1 IKTLCFYRVYKKTS
15 GNGSVRLLLY
25 CLYITLLVICSQPGL
40 PDLSNKT
47 NPVTLLAC
55 AFRYGREDLDVIGVS
70 FRKDIWIK
78 RIQMYPFEGTKPPNT
93 PMQDALL
100 KKVGDQG
107 HPFTFDIPVHLPCS
121 VSLQPAPEDAGKPC
135 GVDYEVK
142 AYIANEEDETDEK
155 VEKKDTCRLIIR
167 KIQYAPNEL
176 AAGPKTDLNKQFIT
190 ADKPIHVEA
199 SMEKEL
205 YYHGD
210 PIPIKVKVNNE
221 TSKVVKKI
229 KISIH
234 QITDVLLY
242 SSDKYHKCIL
252 NEEFGDQ
259 INANST
265 FEKEYRVTP
274 LLASN
279 KEKRGLALDGKLKDE
294 DTNLASSTILL
305 PNMDKQMQ
313 GLVVSYKIKV
323 TLMMGGGLLGSL
335 TLRLAS
341 LHFIPNVSVKRH
353 YLLLSLMTFPLL
365 LKKTFPLI
373 MPGHYYLTKNSLL
386 SYLVIKQQ

>member
-1 IKTLCFYRVYKKTS
+1 KNTRDNHLSKH
-15 GNGSVRLLLY
+15 LLQL
-25 CLYITLLVICSQPGL
+25 CLYLGRRDFVDHVEHVDPVDTSSKLLNFLVWIQ
-40 PDLSNKT
+40 
-47 NPVTLLAC
+47 LAR

-78 RIQMYPFEGTKPPNT
+78 RIQMYPFEGTKNPNT

-100 KKVGDQG
+100 I
-107 HPFTFDIPVHLPCS
+107 HFPCS

-155 VEKKDTCRLIIR
+155 VDKKDTCLLIIR

-199 SMEKEL
+199 SMEREL

-221 TSKVVKKI
+221 TSKVVKNI

-242 SSDKYHKCIL
+242 SADKYDKCVL
-252 NEEFGDQ
+252 NEEFADQ

-279 KEKRGLALDGKLKDE
+279 KEKRGLSLDGKLKDE
-294 DTNLASSTILL
+294 DTNLASSLDHPLYCSISTVQVSLCEVWLAVTEKQLYAQLPVCMERIFLRLQFAAQQWLFYSICLTETFLNKSLSDQDLL
-305 PNMDKQMQ
+305 CSK
-313 GLVVSYKIKV
+313 
-323 TLMMGGGLLGSL
+323 SL
-335 TLRLAS
+335 T
-341 LHFIPNVSVKRH
+341 N
-353 YLLLSLMTFPLL
+353 LLT
-365 LKKTFPLI
+365 
-373 MPGHYYLTKNSLL
+373 
-386 SYLVIKQQ
+386 VQ

>member
-1 IKTLCFYRVYKKTS
+1 MAKVFKKTS
-15 GNGSVRLLLY
+15 GNGSL
-25 CLYITLLVICSQPGL
+25 CLYLGKRDFVDHVESVDSVDGVLKIDPS
-40 PDLSNKT
+40 DLNGRK
-47 NPVTLLAC
+47 VWVQLAC
-55 AFRYGREDLDVIGVS
+55 AFRYGKDDLDVIGVS

-93 PMQDALL
+93 PMQEALL
-100 KKVGDQG
+100 KKAGDQG
-107 HPFTFDIPVHLPCS
+107 HPFTFDVNLNLCVCLSIEKNNQGRPSFVSLPVLSQIPIHLPCS

-142 AYIANEEDETDEK
+142 AYIANEADSIDEK

-167 KIQYAPNEL
+167 KIQYAPNEIT
-176 AAGPKTDLNKQFIT
+176 AGPKADLNKQFMT
-190 ADKPIHVEA
+190 ADKPIHLEA

-221 TSKVVKKI
+221 TSKVVKKV
-229 KISIH
+229 KISIY

-242 SSDKYHKCIL
+242 SADKYHKCVL

-265 FEKEYRVTP
+265 FEKEYSVTP
-274 LLASN
+274 LLANN

-294 DTNLASSTILL
+294 DTNLASSTILQ
-305 PNMDKQMQ
+305 PDMDKQIQ
-313 GLVVSYKIKV
+313 GVIVSYKIKV
-323 TLMMGGGLLGSL
+323 TLVMGGGLLGSL
-335 TLRLAS
+335 TLSDITVELP
-341 LHFIPNVSVKRH
+341 LV
-353 YLLLSLMTFPLL
+353 LMSPKPAEVTDINLE
-365 LKKTFPLI
+365 
-373 MPGHYYLTKNSLL
+373 
-386 SYLVIKQQ
+386 

>member
-1 IKTLCFYRVYKKTS
+1 MAKVYKKTS
-15 GNGSVRLLLY
+15 GNGSL
-25 CLYITLLVICSQPGL
+25 CLYLGKRDFVDHVESVDSVDGVLKIDPSGL
-40 PDLSNKT
+40 NGRK
-47 NPVTLLAC
+47 VWVQLAC

-93 PMQDALL
+93 SMQEALL
-100 KKVGDQG
+100 KKAGDQG

-142 AYIANEEDETDEK
+142 AYIANEADNLDEK

-167 KIQYAPNEL
+167 KIQFAPAEL
-176 AAGPKTDLNKQFIT
+176 AAGPKADINKQFIT
-190 ADKPIHVEA
+190 ADKPIHMEV

-229 KISIH
+229 KVNVF
-234 QITDVLLY
+234 QITDVVIY
-242 SSDKYHKCIL
+242 AADKYHKCVL

-265 FEKEYRVTP
+265 FEKEYSVTP
-274 LLASN
+274 LLVNN
-279 KEKRGLALDGKLKDE
+279 KEKRGLALDGRLKDE
-294 DTNLASSTILL
+294 DTNLASSTLL
-305 PNMDKQMQ
+305 LADVDKQMQ
-313 GLVVSYKIKV
+313 GVVVSYKIKV
-323 TLMMGGGLLGSL
+323 ILMMGGGLLGSL
-335 TLRLAS
+335 TSSDITAELPLVLMSPKPAE
-341 LHFIPNVSVKRH
+341 VSDIN
-353 YLLLSLMTFPLL
+353 LE
-365 LKKTFPLI
+365 
-373 MPGHYYLTKNSLL
+373 
-386 SYLVIKQQ
+386 

>member
-1 IKTLCFYRVYKKTS
+1 STHDNQLS
-15 GNGSVRLLLY
+15 NHLLQL
-25 CLYITLLVICSQPGL
+25 CLYLGRRDFVDHVERI
-40 PDLSNKT
+40 D
-47 NPVTLLAC
+47 PVVWVQLAC
-55 AFRYGREDLDVIGVS
+55 AFRYGREDLDVIGIS

-100 KKVGDQG
+100 KKAGDQG

-142 AYIANEEDETDEK
+142 FYSDSNISTNNR
-155 VEKKDTCRLIIR
+155 DTCRLIIR
-167 KIQYAPNEL
+167 KIQYAQNEL

-229 KISIH
+229 KISIQ

-242 SSDKYHKCIL
+242 SSDKYHKCVL

-274 LLASN
+274 LLANN

-294 DTNLASSTILL
+294 DTNLASSTMENNKRVPKCMFDERCTLKSCGCAIQNTIMSERYRSNCCKSVGQTVARSVLVL
-305 PNMDKQMQ
+305 SNVTVNM
-313 GLVVSYKIKV
+313 
-323 TLMMGGGLLGSL
+323 LGKYRSEN
-335 TLRLAS
+335 
-341 LHFIPNVSVKRH
+341 IV
-353 YLLLSLMTFPLL
+353 LLSLFRKPLS
-365 LKKTFPLI
+365 KTQHLTL
-373 MPGHYYLTKNSLL
+373 YLNSNC
-386 SYLVIKQQ
+386 VIVIGIS

>member
-1 IKTLCFYRVYKKTS
+1 
-15 GNGSVRLLLY
+15 RLPLY
-25 CLYITLLVICSQPGL
+25 CLHFPLLVICSKCTCSQPGL
-40 PDLSNKT
+40 PDLSIKT
-47 NPVTLLAC
+47 SPMTLLAC

-93 PMQDALL
+93 PIQDALL
-100 KKVGDQG
+100 KKAGDQG
-107 HPFTFDIPVHLPCS
+107 HPFTFDIPVHFPCS

-155 VEKKDTCRLIIR
+155 VDKKDTCRLIIR
-167 KIQYAPNEL
+167 KIQYAPNQL

-199 SMEKEL
+199 SMEREL

-242 SSDKYHKCIL
+242 SVDKYDKCVL
-252 NEEFGDQ
+252 NEEFADQ
-259 INANST
+259 INGNST

-274 LLASN
+274 LLANN
-279 KEKRGLALDGKLKDE
+279 KEKRGLSLDGKLKDE

-305 PNMDKQMQ
+305 PNMDKQIQ

-335 TLRLAS
+335 TLRFES
-341 LHFIPNVSVKRH
+341 LHFISM
-353 YLLLSLMTFPLL
+353 S
-365 LKKTFPLI
+365 
-373 MPGHYYLTKNSLL
+373 
-386 SYLVIKQQ
+386 Q

>member
-1 IKTLCFYRVYKKTS
+1 MSVSNNTAIYSRQAATSIKLYK
-15 GNGSVRLLLY
+15 L
-25 CLYITLLVICSQPGL
+25 CLYLGRRDFVDHVERI
-40 PDLSNKT
+40 D
-47 NPVTLLAC
+47 PVDGVLKIDPSALNGRKVWVQLAC
-55 AFRYGREDLDVIGVS
+55 AFRYGREDLDVIGIS

-100 KKVGDQG
+100 KKAGDQG
-107 HPFTFDIPVHLPCS
+107 HPFTFDYISH
-121 VSLQPAPEDAGKPC
+121 PC

-142 AYIANEEDETDEK
+142 AYIANEEDEIDEK
-155 VEKKDTCRLIIR
+155 VDKKDTCRLIIR
-167 KIQYAPNEL
+167 KIQYAQNEL

-229 KISIH
+229 KISIQ

-242 SSDKYHKCIL
+242 SSDKYHKCVL

-274 LLASN
+274 LLANN

-294 DTNLASSTILL
+294 DTNLASSTMSVNLY
-305 PNMDKQMQ
+305 
-313 GLVVSYKIKV
+313 YKNIV
-323 TLMMGGGLLGSL
+323 
-335 TLRLAS
+335 
-341 LHFIPNVSVKRH
+341 
-353 YLLLSLMTFPLL
+353 LLSLFRKPLS
-365 LKKTFPLI
+365 KTQHLTL
-373 MPGHYYLTKNSLL
+373 YLNSNC
-386 SYLVIKQQ
+386 VIVIGIS

>member
-1 IKTLCFYRVYKKTS
+1 MTKVYKKNS
-15 GNGSVRLLLY
+15 GNGML
-25 CLYITLLVICSQPGL
+25 CLYLGRRDFV
-40 PDLSNKT
+40 DHVEHVD
-47 NPVTLLAC
+47 PVDGVLKIDPSALNGKKVWIQLAC

-78 RIQMYPFEGTKPPNT
+78 RIQMHPFEGTKPPNT

-100 KKVGDQG
+100 KKAGEQG

-121 VSLQPAPEDAGKPC
+121 VSLQPGPEDAGKPC

-142 AYIANEEDETDEK
+142 AYITNEEDETDEK
-155 VEKKDTCRLIIR
+155 VVKKDTCRLIIR

-176 AAGPKTDLNKQFIT
+176 APGPKTDLNKQFIT

-210 PIPIKVKVNNE
+210 PIPIKLKVNNE

-242 SSDKYHKCIL
+242 SADKYHKCVL
-252 NEEFGDQ
+252 NEEFADQ

-274 LLASN
+274 LLANN
-279 KEKRGLALDGKLKDE
+279 KEKRGLSLDGKLKDE

-305 PNMDKQMQ
+305 PNMDKKIQ

-335 TLRLAS
+335 TSSDITAELPLVLMAPKPTGQTSTLNRL
-341 LHFIPNVSVKRH
+341 
-353 YLLLSLMTFPLL
+353 
-365 LKKTFPLI
+365 
-373 MPGHYYLTKNSLL
+373 NS
-386 SYLVIKQQ
+386 Q

>member
-1 IKTLCFYRVYKKTS
+1 MAKVFKKTS
-15 GNGSVRLLLY
+15 GNGSL
-25 CLYITLLVICSQPGL
+25 CLYLGRRDFVDHVEHVDLVDGVLKVDPSALNGRKVWIQ
-40 PDLSNKT
+40 
-47 NPVTLLAC
+47 LAC

-78 RIQMYPFEGTKPPNT
+78 RIQMYPSEGTKTPNT

-100 KKVGDQG
+100 KKAGDQG
-107 HPFTFDIPVHLPCS
+107 YPFTFDIPAHLPCS

-142 AYIANEEDETDEK
+142 AYIANEDDETDEK
-155 VEKKDTCRLIIR
+155 VDKKDTCRLIIR

-176 AAGPKTDLNKQFIT
+176 AAGPKTDLNKQFMT

-210 PIPIKVKVNNE
+210 PIPVKVKVNNE

-229 KISIH
+229 KVSVH

-242 SSDKYHKCIL
+242 SADKYHKCVL
-252 NEEFGDQ
+252 SEEFADQ

-274 LLASN
+274 LLANN
-279 KEKRGLALDGKLKDE
+279 KEKRGLSLDGKLKDE

-323 TLMMGGGLLGSL
+323 TLVMGGGLLGSL
-335 TLRLAS
+335 TLSDITAELPLVLMSPKPAGLISTLNRLYS
-341 LHFIPNVSVKRH
+341 
-353 YLLLSLMTFPLL
+353 
-365 LKKTFPLI
+365 
-373 MPGHYYLTKNSLL
+373 
-386 SYLVIKQQ
+386 Q

>member
-1 IKTLCFYRVYKKTS
+1 
-15 GNGSVRLLLY
+15 
-25 CLYITLLVICSQPGL
+25 
-40 PDLSNKT
+40 
-47 NPVTLLAC
+47 
-55 AFRYGREDLDVIGVS
+55 
-70 FRKDIWIK
+70 
-78 RIQMYPFEGTKPPNT
+78 MHPFEGTKPPNT

-155 VEKKDTCRLIIR
+155 AVKKDTCRLIIR
-167 KIQYAPNEL
+167 KIQYAPSEL

-229 KISIH
+229 KISSE
-234 QITDVLLY
+234 QTPF
-242 SSDKYHKCIL
+242 C
-252 NEEFGDQ
+252 NRDQ

-274 LLASN
+274 LLANN
-279 KEKRGLALDGKLKDE
+279 KEKRGLSLDGKLKDE

-305 PNMDKQMQ
+305 PNMDKQIQ
-313 GLVVSYKIKV
+313 GLVVSYKIRV
-323 TLMMGGGLLGSL
+323 TLIMGGGLLGSL
-335 TLRLAS
+335 TLR
-341 LHFIPNVSVKRH
+341 
-353 YLLLSLMTFPLL
+353 
-365 LKKTFPLI
+365 
-373 MPGHYYLTKNSLL
+373 NSLL
-386 SYLVIKQQ
+386 RVILS

>member
-1 IKTLCFYRVYKKTS
+1 MSNLFVLFNVKLRKQQPPQRENNRI
-15 GNGSVRLLLY
+15 GNPALNIFIRHKHTDNHLSNHLLQL
-25 CLYITLLVICSQPGL
+25 CLYLGRRDFVDHVEHVDPIDGVLKIDPSALNGKKVWIQ
-40 PDLSNKT
+40 
-47 NPVTLLAC
+47 LAC
-55 AFRYGREDLDVIGVS
+55 AFHYGREDLDVIGVS

-78 RIQMYPFEGTKPPNT
+78 RIQMHPFEGTKPPNT

-155 VEKKDTCRLIIR
+155 AVKKDTCRLIIR
-167 KIQYAPNEL
+167 KIQYAPSEL

-242 SSDKYHKCIL
+242 SADKYHKCVL
-252 NEEFGDQ
+252 NEEFADQ

-274 LLASN
+274 LLANN
-279 KEKRGLALDGKLKDE
+279 KEKRGLSLDGKLKDE

-305 PNMDKQMQ
+305 PNMDKQIQ
-313 GLVVSYKIKV
+313 GLVVSYKIRV
-323 TLMMGGGLLGSL
+323 TLIMGGGLLGSL
-335 TLRLAS
+335 TLRFSIL
-341 LHFIPNVSVKRH
+341 P
-353 YLLLSLMTFPLL
+353 LSFSND
-365 LKKTFPLI
+365 I
-373 MPGHYYLTKNSLL
+373 CCY
-386 SYLVIKQQ
+386 

>member
-1 IKTLCFYRVYKKTS
+1 FYRVYKKTS
-15 GNGSVRLLLY
+15 GNGSL
-25 CLYITLLVICSQPGL
+25 CLYLGRRDFV
-40 PDLSNKT
+40 DHVEHVD
-47 NPVTLLAC
+47 PVDGVLKIDPSALNGRKVWIQLAC

-78 RIQMYPFEGTKPPNT
+78 RIQMYPFEGTKNPNT

-100 KKVGDQG
+100 KKAGDQG
-107 HPFTFDIPVHLPCS
+107 HPFTFIPVHFPCS

-155 VEKKDTCRLIIR
+155 VDKKDTCRLIIR

-199 SMEKEL
+199 SMEREL

-229 KISIH
+229 KISIY

-242 SSDKYHKCIL
+242 SADKYDKCVL
-252 NEEFGDQ
+252 NEEFADQ

-274 LLASN
+274 LLTNN
-279 KEKRGLALDGKLKDE
+279 KEKCGLSLDGKLKDE

-305 PNMDKQMQ
+305 PNMDKQIQ

-335 TLRLAS
+335 TLSDITAELPLVLMSPKPAGE
-341 LHFIPNVSVKRH
+341 VSVLL
-353 YLLLSLMTFPLL
+353 YL
-365 LKKTFPLI
+365 K
-373 MPGHYYLTKNSLL
+373 
-386 SYLVIKQQ
+386 

>member
-1 IKTLCFYRVYKKTS
+1 MAKVYKKTS
-15 GNGSVRLLLY
+15 GNGS
-25 CLYITLLVICSQPGL
+25 
-40 PDLSNKT
+40 
-47 NPVTLLAC
+47 
-55 AFRYGREDLDVIGVS
+55 
-70 FRKDIWIK
+70 
-78 RIQMYPFEGTKPPNT
+78 
-93 PMQDALL
+93 
-100 KKVGDQG
+100 
-107 HPFTFDIPVHLPCS
+107 IPVHLPCS

-229 KISIH
+229 KISMEI
-234 QITDVLLY
+234 IR
-242 SSDKYHKCIL
+242 SSVMVSIALQNAFCL
-252 NEEFGDQ
+252 RDQ

-294 DTNLASSTILL
+294 DTNLASSTMSVNLYYNMNISFNSLL

-335 TLRLAS
+335 TL
-341 LHFIPNVSVKRH
+341 
-353 YLLLSLMTFPLL
+353 
-365 LKKTFPLI
+365 
-373 MPGHYYLTKNSLL
+373 
-386 SYLVIKQQ
+386 

>member
-242 SSDKYHKCIL
+242 SSDKYHKCVL

-373 MPGHYYLTKNSLL
+373 MPEHNYLTKKILL
-386 SYLVIKQQ
+386 SNLVIKQQ

>member
-1 IKTLCFYRVYKKTS
+1 MAKVYKKTS
-15 GNGSVRLLLY
+15 GNGSL
-25 CLYITLLVICSQPGL
+25 CLYLGKRDFVDHVEHVDLVDGVLKIDPSALNGRKVWVQ
-40 PDLSNKT
+40 
-47 NPVTLLAC
+47 LAC

-78 RIQMYPFEGTKPPNT
+78 RMQIYPVQGTKPPNS

-100 KKVGDQG
+100 KKAGDQG
-107 HPFTFDIPVHLPCS
+107 HAFTFGIPIHLPCS

-142 AYIANEEDETDEK
+142 AYIANEEDEVDDK
-155 VEKKDTCRLIIR
+155 VDKKDTCRLIIR

-176 AAGPKTDLNKQFIT
+176 AAGPKTDVNKQFIT
-190 ADKPIHVEA
+190 ADKPIHLEA

-221 TSKVVKKI
+221 TNKVVKKI
-229 KISIH
+229 KISVH

-242 SSDKYHKCIL
+242 SSDKYDKCVL
-252 NEEFGDQ
+252 SEEFGDQ

-274 LLASN
+274 LLANN
-279 KEKRGLALDGKLKDE
+279 KEKRGLSLDGRLKDE

-335 TLRLAS
+335 TLSDITAELPLVLMSPKPAGE
-341 LHFIPNVSVKRH
+341 VSVV
-353 YLLLSLMTFPLL
+353 F
-365 LKKTFPLI
+365 F
-373 MPGHYYLTKNSLL
+373 YY
-386 SYLVIKQQ
+386 Y